1 VYNLPPLGLCGSGV
15 PCRLKL
21 GLFFAEEGTLGA
33 LSKSQ
38 IQHELAGRERREAWN
53 EFFYASFL

>member
-1 VYNLPPLGLCGSGV
+1 VYNLPPFGLCGSGV
-15 PCRLKL
+15 PWYSLC
-21 GLFFAEEGTLGA
+21 LFFAEEGTLGA

-38 IQHELAGRERREAWN
+38 IQHELAGREKREAWN